1 MLERKFF
8 ATKEELEEVYRE
20 TQSMLKTA
28 KHFGVSKKLIMNY
41 MNKYGLERRPWKISD
56 HADTIKRMA
65 EQHWTAQEIADS
77 VGYFAETV
85 RRYARENGITI
96 YDPYHPGFITTDS
109 GYIMLRRPDHPN
121 ADSKGYVREHILV
134 MEEHLGR
141 YLTGDEVVH
150 HIDRDKS
157 NNDLCNLQLMTRSE
171 HSRYHFHCGDTNR
184 WLHRDKI

>member
-41 MNKYGLERRPWKISD
+41 MNKYGLERRPWKVSD
-56 HADTIKRMA
+56 HADTIKHLA
-65 EQHWTAQEIADS
+65 ELKWTAQEIADK
-77 VGYFAETV
+77 VGHFAETV
-85 RRYARENGITI
+85 RRYARENDITI
-96 YDPYHPGFITTDS
+96 HDPYHPGFITTDS
-109 GYIMLRRPDHPN
+109 GYILLRRPNHPN

-134 MEEHLGR
+134 MEAHIGR
-141 YLTGDEVVH
+141 YLVDGEVVH

-157 NNDLCNLQLMTRSE
+157 NNDLDNLQLMTRSE
-171 HSRYHFHCGDTNR
+171 HSSYHFHCGDSNR
-184 WLHRDKI
+184 WLHRNKI